1 MSVICNLEENPELAQ
16 SIGDYI
22 NASIKESL
30 ESDKLYRLSDS
41 MKAVY
46 DAFYS
51 QDKNIVKALGVA
63 AVVPQVFLQ
72 VLKLK
77 PNYLIDLLDKG
88 FQMDPIYKFAQD
100 ISSAENPIELTAKT
114 LKIAFQPTIAQSSA
128 NKTFEPKKEIL
139 ISAPDSKTI
148 KAKLLTSNTFS
159 ATSGNNLVDIN
170 HTDPFTEL
178 YYRVQRG
185 LLSANVNNEP
195 TYENVEYGGH
205 TGFKLRLMFAKDLPN
220 PQKNLYS
227 NTSED
232 AIISAITDN
241 DGNFLYFNDQGQVVS
256 SDEGRIVNFPI
267 RDWNSSVNKENL
279 IDSSIK
285 KIASVVREETKGD
298 TALEAQRLEELRKE
312 FTTAINKESEEL
324 NKISEPLTK
333 GNIILA
339 DITGGFI
346 GSTTDPAILKDK
358 EIKKLVEKRFSEFK
372 GSKEQKESLLNTK
385 TTNAKGNQAYGVKFD
400 NGAIVPVK
408 GTLIANENPEL
419 FDRLINLL
427 VDDFVDFTGNPVS
440 GEQKKNLFS
449 QFTKPQ
455 KLVLSVSNNNL
466 IIHLDNKIL
475 DLENKETAKEELKK
489 VLANPINGAYFDII
503 SKPAS
508 TNSYEDFSI
517 NNGVL
522 TTERKNYSDFISQYV
537 IPRVVFDETT
547 KNALVANGYLRFKVT
562 ETDAQLKAKTSEAVA
577 NAKKQTNK
585 YKGLDE
591 FGLERSKLLKS
602 KANKLQKETADK
614 WEKEAKWLKAKDSEG
629 KPLFS
634 VARLTNI
641 VNSDAF
647 ATFVNGAITL
657 YAGSDSTHLYHEA
670 WHAFSQV
677 YLTKAE
683 RDALYK
689 AAASLPGSFTVVR
702 KVGGPGVTN
711 SERVTVKFS
720 DLDPM
725 KSEDRILLEEFI
737 AEEFRTYAMNNGKF
751 KVEDT
756 KSSKLARFFKRIW
769 EALKTLLKGTLPV
782 NVYSNPGSQ
791 GAFTEMFNALYTAK
805 DESDL
810 SEYTPSL
817 DNIEFGTLNAGAIY
831 SPEGKMLLSPTKTA
845 LLSKSID
852 GIISEV
858 TTQLVEMGYKGA
870 VLDIVSKQEWIKRV
884 YNVQVREALTERLT
898 ELQEEYA
905 ANESK
910 WNDIEKDYHL
920 DLIDTLEKGLAN
932 YGDITGILENKV
944 SDNSLIAYHLQNSVY
959 KNAIKKGIT
968 AEDEN
973 DKSPDPFDLLS
984 KTGGLDA
991 TDVEAVKLAAPDTVY
1006 LLSTLVK
1013 QEFKNGSRE
1022 TVLNKLGFPEPI
1034 EFRPFYNL
1042 LIEKAGSQQTIN
1054 NLYNK
1059 LLELKALKLSPLV
1072 DQLLDK
1078 LGDPNLVTDNNN
1090 ASKMWT
1096 ALFRTFSLARVD
1108 HVNTRFIEKVKTVG
1122 DKKELEISSIT
1133 GQISAAYFTIKNEIW
1148 PAKFSVATG
1157 QFVKVNKNN
1166 QNTLNLSTI
1175 YSQFLKE
1182 TRDADG
1188 YLKYTLADKK
1198 DPLAF
1203 LSAIGIY
1210 MSDKTEVRK
1219 KLSDKNI
1226 AQGLVEIYN
1235 TIGHAYR
1242 NRESIEIVD
1251 PVQFL
1256 SKAVLMPTDRT
1267 VNNKVE
1273 NISYYTKPQTGV
1285 IKTLAEIEADNSTEY
1300 ANQMRVV
1307 ADGSVKSVFT
1317 TQNSFTRIQYA
1328 LNNAENFNEFSDY
1341 SNDLG
1346 YIPHLDRENNP
1357 AVIGSVYMNTM
1368 YTANGDRNSN
1378 IEFMVNNASGAQF
1391 ITANEEKGV
1400 AQKDMTNNENFVSN
1414 LTAFLD
1420 AGYIEAVANSDKN
1433 TYITGKLNKVDTY
1446 TGKDSDHLFIDTE
1459 AFIVDKDGK
1468 YIHGVNPVAEI
1479 AKIMI
1484 PKLEGELKRIAKYEQ
1499 GITDEQAAQFGL
1511 KEGQGKDFY
1520 KKHVSGYE
1528 NGAKFDFFDDIL
1540 NTADGDFIKEKLLKD
1555 YLPQLSDTV
1564 SLGSLLSKDTEF
1576 QRTLVKEIYNY
1587 FGAVASQLKQQDY
1600 ERMFKNALPDFL
1612 RTIVTKNIKNKD
1624 LLSNVSNEALINAL
1638 LMSFA
1643 VNQTLH
1649 ADEMILIQFG
1659 DGFQFSHAKDEF
1671 TKRTSPYFSPGI
1683 IAPSDELALKMLNK
1697 HAPREYE
1704 KARIEAGK
1712 VNKTEVRKIERVG
1725 NKAILNENITRSA
1738 QYAAYHNLFKKTL
1751 EKRLQGE
1758 ELEKMLY
1765 GEKDGKIGTYN
1776 KPVGGIMESFDKM
1789 KTADGQGWITFDFYR
1804 ALKWA
1809 ENNWSPAQEAAYQ
1822 KEIKGIPI
1830 SAEELTEL
1838 FPVLKEGYAGPLAT
1852 EKGILSIQSI
1862 DKFSLLPL
1870 IPSLVKDTP
1879 FELIQDRMMEEGI
1892 DYMMFKSSAKRSFV
1906 KSGLQDADGNVSD
1919 GDPIFLPGKSGELDP
1934 RFLSGEMKFTKNPFF
1949 MEYLKN
1955 QTEVNKEFKEEGTLS
1970 TQYRKIFD
1978 LGLFEDGVPVDAK
1991 MSSESWEKLSEQ
2003 EKKDKSKVYKNTE
2016 RVFELLDK
2024 LVKQMSNDL
2033 LEEMNWA
2040 VKDGQLKGSPED
2052 MITFLKKKLEAQ
2064 GFTQEDIAGLETD
2077 GQSFPDLSSS
2087 VSAARLEKFVFSIV
2101 NKKLIRL
2108 KVTGEPLV
2116 QASNVGLQK
2125 FRKPTK
2131 EELEEYTDKDLKPY
2145 VIDPDGEKNTK
2156 GFGFKIAL
2164 TENYKSLYKTDYF
2177 AKDETGKYTKAGVI
2191 AVFKNVID
2199 SKTGKPILNEKTKK
2213 PLRVIDEEASFNRLN
2228 EMLKLDIWLNT
2239 DKNREK
2245 IQISG
2250 LRIPGQSP
2258 NATTFGEVAQF
2269 LPPSAGNIIIM
2280 PAEIV
2285 AIAGSDFDVDKLN
2298 SYTKFLTQM
2307 GSLLEDTMSLD
2318 EVNKELEGLQP
2329 YIKKLKADKFTINA
2343 ALDEFRKKIYKIIKF
2358 KNFSTEQ
2365 IKALTTRDNRKLL
2378 EVLANPANQYFL
2390 KTQAKAAYK
2399 IYTEKIEK
2407 LALTSD
2413 EYDEVEDVLNSLY
2426 DKDADLYFYMK
2437 KYSDL
2442 SEYKNNY
2449 SQVIMNSLVDA
2460 IIKVQEMPELAFSL
2474 ILPNGTYLAKPFA
2487 DELRPIVQKAD
2498 GISNFELSIKTGKK
2512 IPGRSKGVSPTRARE
2527 FYYNKDK
2534 RQGNKDAKNSLGVIA
2549 KEIPLNGILNKAG
2562 AEFESHFTETVKVP
2576 GPKNKA
2582 VEITVDTPITI
2593 MLPHR
2598 YNTYVEAERKI
2609 RKISLSKLTDANKV
2623 NQVADVLSQLTNGA
2637 VDAGKDNWIAYL
2649 QGNLEGIPKIL
2660 AMLEMGVPMQHIAYF
2675 INNPIT
2681 RKYISIKRERKSK
2694 LLNLFEAFNPNNY
2707 DPKSFK
2713 AYYTDLAVNTPE
2725 GQQAKYSTNSLFGL
2739 HTMLKGYMKETGL
2752 DINTFNL
2759 DNLKEVAYSSI
2770 NTTNSEISKKQIA
2783 GFLQYLY
2790 IEKLVEPFDTLKD
2803 GMDLDT
2809 NTNTDAHAIY
2819 AKLKMIEAAENI
2831 KFFGKKVMD
2840 YIKNK
2845 SIISSFYPV
2854 LDFAMDLF
2862 GRRLFNF
2869 RTNPVL
2875 ENFIFSIEQ
2884 SPKQFWML
2892 KNTTGYDQETFGNKF
2907 KNAVSLAAFTN
2918 ELKQYKE
2925 GSDIYKQVPIEK
2937 LFNQDSP
2944 IKSIDDA
2951 INDFTKQNFI
2961 HDPNNPN
2968 SYLTRGLYPIKQAAI
2983 DGLTANDFVELS
2995 LEREYLRKIG
3005 MPMTE
3010 DLMKSKHVVAIKQ
3023 KLINSGAFRNLSEE
3037 ELNKITYENLILNE
3051 ALLNTFNFWQM
3062 FKSGDNTVASKLS
3075 NIINNYPELSVRYSP
3090 LFDRIMIDPLKTE
3103 YGLELTRNAR
3113 LKAIKELDK
3122 DLSEEYL
3129 ILWKELANTG
3139 NIDKAKLLKS
3149 AQANKY
3155 VSQFFEQLPIFL
3167 FLQSGMDS
3175 SKFSFNKIMPTDN
3188 YLKIM
3193 SNGLKNFANEYFTKT
3208 PSSAQARRGLY
3219 ELFLAKNSYNLRNL
3233 LHRGDDYKK
3242 TKLQL
3247 QQIGGKGTILTKP
3260 YIKSTDNPR
3269 VFLIDLSYSEDGIKK
3284 QVTRDEVAYIKDNF
3298 TNEIALLLTAED
3310 VGMTSNNVQE
3320 AKDLISARINE
3331 ILASNKIVI
3340 INSAGFAQPSTP
3352 TQEKGPEDTD
3362 ETTTCNTSP
3371 F

>member
-1 MSVICNLEENPELAQ
+1 MQICNLEENPELAQ
-16 SIGDYI
+16 SIGDYV
-22 NASIKESL
+22 NASVKESL
-30 ESDKLYRLSDS
+30 ETKKPYKLSDS

-46 DAFYS
+46 DAIYS
-51 QDKNIVKALGVA
+51 EEKNTVKALGVA

-77 PNYLIDLLDKG
+77 PNYITDLLDTG
-88 FQMDPIYKFAQD
+88 FQMDPVYKFVQD
-100 ISSAENPIELTAKT
+100 MGSVENPIELTAKT

-128 NKTFEPKKEIL
+128 NKTFNPKKEVI

-148 KAKLLTSNTFS
+148 KAKLLTSNSFY

-178 YYRVQRG
+178 YYKVQRG

-205 TGFKLRLMFAKDLPN
+205 IGFKLRIMFAKDLPN
-220 PQKNLYS
+220 TQKNLYP
-227 NTSED
+227 NTSEKS
-232 AIISAITDN
+232 IIIAITNN
-241 DGNFLYFNDQGQVVS
+241 DGNFLYFNDQEQAVS
-256 SDEGRIVNFPI
+256 SDEGRIINFPL
-267 RDWNSSVNKENL
+267 RDWNNASNKENL
-279 IDSSIK
+279 VESSLKKMIPFIK
-285 KIASVVREETKGD
+285 EESKGD
-298 TALEAQRLEELRKE
+298 TVLEAQRLEDLKKE
-312 FTTAINKESEEL
+312 FSNLLNKEVDEF
-324 NKISEPLTK
+324 NKISDPLSK
-333 GNIILA
+333 GNIVLA
-339 DITGGFI
+339 DITGGFM
-346 GSTTDPAILKDK
+346 GSTTDPAILTDK
-358 EIKKLVEKRFSEFK
+358 EIRKVIQKRFSEFK
-372 GSKEQKESLLNTK
+372 GSKEQRESLLNTFIVDS
-385 TTNAKGNQAYGVKFD
+385 KGKKLFAVKFD
-400 NGAIVPVK
+400 NGVTVPIK
-408 GTLIANENPEL
+408 GTLIAKENPEL
-419 FDRLINLL
+419 FNKLIDLL
-427 VDDFVDFTGNPVS
+427 VDDLTDFTGKTIS
-440 GEQKKNLFS
+440 GDQKKNLFN

-455 KLVLSVSNNNL
+455 KLTLSVVNNEL
-466 IIHLDNKIL
+466 VIHLDNKLL
-475 DLENKETAKEELKK
+475 DLQNKEQAKEDLKK
-489 VLANPINGAYFDII
+489 VLSNPINGAYFTVI

-508 TNSYEDFSI
+508 TNSYDDISI

-522 TTERKNYSDFISQYV
+522 TTERKNYLDFISQYIIPKV
-537 IPRVVFDETT
+537 IFDETT
-547 KNALVANGYLRFKVT
+547 KNALVANGYFNFKIT
-562 ETDAQLKAKTSEAVA
+562 QTNAQAKADTNKVVA
-577 NAKKQTNK
+577 EAKKLTNK

-602 KANKLQKETADK
+602 KANRLQKEAADK
-614 WEKEAKWLKAKDSEG
+614 WEQEAEWLKAKDPETG

-634 VARLTNI
+634 VERLTNI

-657 YAGSDSTHLYHEA
+657 LKGSDSTHLYHEA

-677 YLTKAE
+677 YLTKTE

-702 KVGGPGVTN
+702 KVGGPGVNN
-711 SERVTVKFS
+711 SEKITVKFS

-725 KSEDRILLEEFI
+725 KPEDRILLEEFI
-737 AEEFRTYAMNNGKF
+737 AEEFRIYAMNGGKF
-751 KVEDT
+751 KTKDA
-756 KSSKLARFFKRIW
+756 KSSKLERFFRRIW
-769 EALKTLLKGTLPV
+769 EALKTLLKGALPV

-791 GAFTEMFNALYTAK
+791 GVFTEMFNALYTAK
-805 DESDL
+805 NESDL
-810 SEYTPSL
+810 SQYNPSL
-817 DNIEFGTLNAGAIY
+817 ENIEFGTLNAGAIY
-831 SPEGKMLLSPTKTA
+831 SPEGKMLLSPTKTK

-870 VLDIVSKQEWIKRV
+870 ALDIVSKPEWIKRV
-884 YNVQVREALTERLT
+884 YNVQVRQALTDRLT
-898 ELQEEYA
+898 ELQEEYK

-910 WNDIEKDYHL
+910 FNDIEKDYHL

-944 SDNSLIAYHLQNSVY
+944 SDNSLIAYHLQNSTY
-959 KNAIKKGIT
+959 KNAIKKGIVS
-968 AEDEN
+968 EDEN
-973 DKSPDPFDLLS
+973 DTSPNPLDLLS

-991 TDVEAVKLAAPDTVY
+991 TDVEAVKLAEPDTVY

-1013 QEFKNGSRE
+1013 QEFKNGARE

-1042 LIEKAGSQQTIN
+1042 LIEKAGSQQTIT

-1059 LLELKALKLSPLV
+1059 LLELKALKISPLV

-1078 LGDPNLVTDNNN
+1078 LGDPNIVYDNNN

-1108 HVNTRFIEKVKTVG
+1108 HINTRFIEKVKAVG
-1122 DKKELEISSIT
+1122 DNKIIEMSSIT
-1133 GQISAAYFTIKNEIW
+1133 GQISAPYFTIKNEIW
-1148 PAKFSVATG
+1148 PAKFSIATG
-1157 QFVKVNKNN
+1157 AFVKANKNN
-1166 QNTLNLSTI
+1166 QNTVNLPAV

-1182 TRDADG
+1182 TRDKDG

-1210 MSDKTEVRK
+1210 MTDKTEVRK

-1242 NRESIEIVD
+1242 NRADIEIVD

-1256 SKAVLMPTDRT
+1256 TKSVLMPTDRS
-1267 VNNKVE
+1267 VENKIE
-1273 NISYYTKPQTGV
+1273 NISYYTKPQTGS
-1285 IKTLAEIEADNSTEY
+1285 IKALAELEADNSTEY

-1307 ADGSVKSVFT
+1307 ADGSIKSVFT
-1317 TQNSFTRIQYA
+1317 TQNSFTRMQYA
-1328 LNNAENFNEFSDY
+1328 LNNSENFNQFSDY
-1341 SNDLG
+1341 TDDLG
-1346 YIPHLDRENNP
+1346 YIPHLDKENNP
-1357 AVIGSVYMNTM
+1357 SVIGSVYINTM
-1368 YTANGDRNSN
+1368 YAANGDKNAN
-1378 IEFMVNNASGAQF
+1378 IEFIVNNASGAQL
-1391 ITANEEKGV
+1391 ITAQGEKGV

-1446 TGKDSDHLFIDTE
+1446 AGKDSDHLFIDTE
-1459 AFIVDKDGK
+1459 AFIVDNNGN
-1468 YIHGVNPVAEI
+1468 YIHGVNPEVEV

-1484 PKLEGELKRIAKYEQ
+1484 PKIEGELRRIAKYEQ

-1511 KEGQGKDFY
+1511 KEGQGKNFY
-1520 KKHVSGYE
+1520 KKHVSGFE
-1528 NGAKFDFFDDIL
+1528 NGGKFDFFDDVL
-1540 NTADGDFIKEKLLKD
+1540 TTAEGDFIKERLLKD

-1564 SLGSLLSKDTEF
+1564 TLGALLSKDPQF
-1576 QRTLVKEIYNY
+1576 QRILVKEIYNY
-1587 FGAVASQLKQQDY
+1587 FGSVASQLKQQDY
-1600 ERMFKNALPDFL
+1600 ERIFKNVLPDFL
-1612 RTIVTKNIKNKD
+1612 RPVVTKNIKDKA
-1624 LLSNVSNEALINAL
+1624 LLSNVSTEALINAL

-1659 DGFQFSHAKDEF
+1659 DGFQFNHAKDEF

-1683 IAPSDELALKMLNK
+1683 IAPSDQIALKMLNK
-1697 HAPREYE
+1697 HVPREYE
-1704 KARIEAGK
+1704 KARIETGK
-1712 VNKTEVRKIERVG
+1712 VNKTEVRKIERIG

-1738 QYAAYHNLFKKTL
+1738 QYAIYHNLFRKNL
-1751 EKRLQGE
+1751 EKRLKGE
-1758 ELEKMLY
+1758 ELDKMLY

-1776 KPVGGIMESFDKM
+1776 NPVGGIMESFDKM
-1789 KTADGQGWITFDFYR
+1789 KTADGQGYITFDFYR
-1804 ALKWA
+1804 ILKWA
-1809 ENNWSPAQEAAYQ
+1809 EKNWSPAQEAAYQ
-1822 KEIKGIPI
+1822 KEIKGIPV
-1830 SAEELTEL
+1830 SPEELTEL
-1838 FPVLKEGYAGPLAT
+1838 FPVLKQGYAGPLAT

-1870 IPSLVKDTP
+1870 VPSLVKNTP
-1879 FELIQDRMMEEGI
+1879 FEIIHDRMMEEGV
-1892 DYMMFKSSAKRSFV
+1892 DYQMFKSSAKRSFV
-1906 KSGLQDADGNVSD
+1906 KSGIEDADGNISD

-1991 MSSESWEKLSEQ
+1991 MSKESWDSLSEI
-2003 EKKDKSKVYKNTE
+2003 EKKDKSQVYTNTE

-2040 VKDGQLKGSPED
+2040 VEDGQLKGDPED
-2052 MITFLKKKLEAQ
+2052 MITFLKKKLETQ
-2064 GFTQEDIAGLETD
+2064 GFTEEDLKGIEVGVDFSA
-2077 GQSFPDLSSS
+2077 LS
-2087 VSAARLEKFVFSIV
+2087 SAARLEKFVFSIV

-2108 KVTGEPLV
+2108 KITGEPLV
-2116 QASNVGLQK
+2116 QVSNVGLRG
-2125 FRKPTK
+2125 FRLPTD
-2131 EELEEYTDKDLKPY
+2131 EELEEYTDKDLNSY
-2145 VIDPDGEKNTK
+2145 IVDPNGEKNTI
-2156 GFGFKIAL
+2156 GFGIKIAL
-2164 TENYKSLYKTDYF
+2164 TENYKSLFKTDYF
-2177 AKDETGKYTKAGVI
+2177 VKDQNGNYTKAGIISVLKD
-2191 AVFKNVID
+2191 AID

-2213 PLRVIDEEASFNRLN
+2213 PVRVVDEEASLNRLN
-2228 EMLKLDIWLNT
+2228 EMLKVEEWLNT
-2239 DKNREK
+2239 DNNRKK
-2245 IQISG
+2245 IQLSG

-2258 NATTFGEVAQF
+2258 NATMFGQVAKF
-2269 LPPSAGNIIIM
+2269 LSPAAGNIIIM

-2298 SYTKFLTQM
+2298 SYIKFLTPM
-2307 GSLLEDTMSLD
+2307 GTLLEDTMTLD
-2318 EVNKELEGLQP
+2318 EVNKELESLKP

-2343 ALDEFRKKIYKIIKF
+2343 ALDEFRKKIYKIIKY
-2358 KNFSTEQ
+2358 KNFSTDQ

-2399 IYTEKIEK
+2399 IYTEKIEN

-2413 EYDEVEDVLNSLY
+2413 EYDEVEDVLNNLY
-2426 DKDADLYFYMK
+2426 DKD
-2437 KYSDL
+2437 SDL
-2442 SEYKNNY
+2442 SYYIKKQSDLSKYKNNY
-2449 SQVIMNSLVDA
+2449 SQVIMNSLIDA
-2460 IIKVQEMPELAFSL
+2460 IIKVQEMPEMAFSL
-2474 ILPNGTYLAKPFA
+2474 VLPNGTYLAKPFA

-2498 GISNFELSIKTGKK
+2498 GISNFEVSIKTGKK
-2512 IPGRSKGVSPTRARE
+2512 IPGRNKGVSPTRARE

-2562 AEFESHFTETVKVP
+2562 AEFESHLTEEVKVP
-2576 GPKNKA
+2576 GPKNKSVDVT
-2582 VEITVDTPITI
+2582 VETPITI

-2598 YNTYVEAERKI
+2598 YNTYIEAVGKI
-2609 RKISLSKLTDANKV
+2609 RKISLSKLTDANKI
-2623 NQVADVLSQLTNGA
+2623 NQIADVLSQLANGA

-2660 AMLEMGVPMQHIAYF
+2660 AMLEMGVPMEHIAYF
-2675 INNPIT
+2675 INNPII
-2681 RKYISIKRERKSK
+2681 RKYISIKRERKAK
-2694 LLNLFEAFNPNNY
+2694 LLGLFKDYNPENY
-2707 DPKSFK
+2707 DPARFK
-2713 AYYTDLAVNTPE
+2713 NYYTELAINTAE
-2725 GQQAKYSTNSLFGL
+2725 GQQAKYSQNSLFGL
-2739 HTMLKGYMKETGL
+2739 YTMLKGYMKDANL

-2770 NTTNSEISKKQIA
+2770 NTTNLELSKKQIA

-2790 IEKLVEPFDTLKD
+2790 IEKLVTPFETLKD

-2809 NTNTDAHAIY
+2809 NTNTDAHSVY
-2819 AKLKMIEAAENI
+2819 AKLKMIEAAENV
-2831 KFFGKKVMD
+2831 KFFGKSVMD

-2845 SIISSFYPV
+2845 SIISSFYTV
-2854 LDFAMDLF
+2854 LNFAMDLF
-2862 GRRLFNF
+2862 GRRLFKF

-2875 ENFIFSIEQ
+2875 ENFIHKIEQ
-2884 SPKQFWML
+2884 SPKHFWMM
-2892 KNTTGYDQETFGNKF
+2892 KNLTGYDEENFGNKF

-2925 GSDIYKQVPIEK
+2925 GSSIYKQVPIES

-2944 IKSIDDA
+2944 IKSIDAA
-2951 INDFTKQNFI
+2951 IADFTEQNYV
-2961 HDPNNPN
+2961 HNPQNPNN
-2968 SYLTRGLYPIKQAAI
+2968 YLTRGLYPIKQGAI

-2995 LEREYLRKIG
+2995 LEKEYLRKIG

-3010 DLMKSKHVVAIKQ
+3010 ALMKSKHVQAIKQ
-3023 KLINSGAFRNLSEE
+3023 KLINSGAFRDLSEE
-3037 ELNKITYENLILNE
+3037 QLDKTTYENLILNE

-3062 FKSGDNTVASKLS
+3062 FKSGDNTVAAKLF
-3075 NIINNYPELSVRYSP
+3075 NIISNYPELSVRYGP
-3090 LFDRIMIDPLKTE
+3090 LFDRIMVDTLKTD
-3103 YGLELTRNAR
+3103 YGLEVSRNAR

-3122 DLSEEYL
+3122 ELSEEYL

-3139 NIDKAKLLKS
+3139 NIDKAKLLKNG
-3149 AQANKY
+3149 QANKY
-3155 VSQFFEQLPIFL
+3155 ISNFFEQLPIFM

-3193 SNGLKNFANEYFTKT
+3193 GDGLNNFAKEYFEQT
-3208 PSSAQARRGLY
+3208 PSAAQARRGLY
-3219 ELFLAKNSYNLRNL
+3219 ELFLGKNSYNFRNL
-3233 LHRGDDYKK
+3233 LHRGDNYKK

-3247 QQIGGKGTILTKP
+3247 QQLAGKGNLLTKP

-3284 QVTRDEVAYIKDNF
+3284 QVSQSDIDNIRINHADII
-3298 TNEIALLLTAED
+3298 TLLLTAED
-3310 VGMTSNNVQE
+3310 VGMISNNVQE
-3320 AKDLISARINE
+3320 AKDLISTKINE

-3340 INSAGFAQPSTP
+3340 INSEGFDQPAIKPTQAPVSKKDDTTDESTCSTP
-3352 TQEKGPEDTD
+3352 
-3362 ETTTCNTSP
+3362 P